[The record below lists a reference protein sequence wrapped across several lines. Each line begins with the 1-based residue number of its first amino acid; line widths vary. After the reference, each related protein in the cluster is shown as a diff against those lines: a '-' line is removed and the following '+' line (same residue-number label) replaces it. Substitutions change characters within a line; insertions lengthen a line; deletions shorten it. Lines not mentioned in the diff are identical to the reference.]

1 MRAIQAKQNGIFA
14 DSLDPRRQTM
24 LSRSDNL
31 NEDLAF
37 NHGNLLVYNDRDKV
51 VVDFGAQER

>member
-1 MRAIQAKQNGIFA
+1 LRAIQAKQNGIFA

-37 NHGNLLVYNDRDKV
+37 NQVYNDRDKV